1 MRHETPFEEANLLA
15 NIVMLTAISNQ
26 AVADYYGSCSS

>member
-1 MRHETPFEEANLLA
+1 VRQETPYEEANLLA

-26 AVADYYGSCSS
+26 AVADSPPAAY